1 MSNPGRGL
9 CLRVFAASLLAV
21 ILNPA
26 AGLAQS
32 TPEYRAIWVETF
44 NTPLGSRADID
55 KVIGAAV
62 DARAN
67 AIFAQ
72 VRRRGDSWYIDTL
85 EPLTQVAN
93 VGEPNAGVWTLDPLQ
108 YLIEQA
114 HQRGIE
120 VHAFVIIGSIY
131 NAHPIITGL
140 PKDPAHVFNQHF
152 WDKSTG
158 ALYPDADPRQW
169 STRALPHN
177 LANGTLTNF
186 NGHRFTAQGEW
197 YIDLG
202 HPDAQAYTVDVL
214 THLVRKYAI
223 DGLHLDRIRY
233 PEAPIDQP
241 APGVVNSGINVGYNE
256 TSVNRFKAR
265 YGAAA
270 TYYTT
275 ADIGV
280 NVSAPAAP
288 ARITAG
294 DVGYPRTNDPLWNDW
309 RREQVTNFVRRL
321 YLSATAVNP
330 RIKMSAALICFWTGP
345 VGSGG
350 WEKTE
355 AYYRVFQD
363 WRGWMQEGILDI
375 AAPMIYKREHSP
387 VERAQFD
394 DWLAFTKSL
403 SQSSGRQSLPGVGNY
418 INGVEGSLR
427 QARRAL
433 GRDPFAPGNT
443 SADGVIFY
451 ALGTTAP
458 PTPTLPGGSTSI
470 NVPAN
475 PFSYPTPGLN
485 TPKRTNADFFAALRT
500 GASVDGATRF
510 EDPSNGPLFLATPPT
525 PDMPWKSTP
534 TLGHAMGFANNA
546 AGAPLDGA
554 TVTLESTSSPG
565 AAAKT
570 TRTDGGGFFGVVG
583 LQPGTYRGRVEQ
595 AGLRLDICP
604 FEVTPGSVASADA
617 RPDTGAPVTTIAVQ
631 AADTA
636 TGANGWYLDD
646 VRVTLGATDGCSGV
660 ARTEYSVDGGATWQA
675 YSGAIAISKEGTTV
689 VSYRSVDTAGNVED
703 AASLTVKIDKTD
715 PALTLIPDRALLW
728 PPNGRTEPLV
738 LSASAADP
746 VSGLAGVTYQVVD
759 EYGMP
764 FGIAPRALTGPAAAW
779 ADTVALEARRAGT
792 DLDGREYRLIATVR
806 DVAGRTASVTVLVG
820 VPHDRR

>member
-1 MSNPGRGL
+1 MSNPRRGV
-9 CLRVFAASLLAV
+9 CLRLFAASLLAV
-21 ILNPA
+21 LLCPA
-26 AGLAQS
+26 PALAQS

-55 KVIGAAV
+55 KVIAAAV

-72 VRRRGDSWYIDTL
+72 IRRRGDSWYIDTL
-85 EPLTQVAN
+85 EPLTQVLN
-93 VGEPNAGVWTLDPLQ
+93 VGEPNSDGVWTLDPLQ

-114 HQRGIE
+114 HLRGIE

-131 NAHPIITGL
+131 NAHPTITGL
-140 PKDPAHVFNQHF
+140 PRDPAHVFNQHF
-152 WDKSTG
+152 WDKSAN
-158 ALYPDADPRQW
+158 ALYPDSDPRQW

-186 NGHRFTAQGEW
+186 NGHRFTAAGEW

-202 HPDAQAYTVDVL
+202 HPDAQAYTVNVL
-214 THLVRKYAI
+214 THLVRKYAV
-223 DGLHLDRIRY
+223 DGVHLDRIRY

-241 APGVVNSGINVGYNE
+241 AGGLTKWGINVGYNE

-265 YGAAA
+265 HGAAA
-270 TYYTT
+270 TYYTA
-275 ADIGV
+275 ADLGT
-280 NVSAPAAP
+280 NVSSAAAP
-288 ARITAG
+288 AIIGAG
-294 DVGYPRTNDPLWNDW
+294 DLGYPRTSDALWNEW

-330 RIKMSAALICFWTGP
+330 RIKLSAALICFWTGP

-350 WEKTE
+350 WERTE

-363 WRGWMQEGILDI
+363 WRAWMQEGILDI
-375 AAPMIYKREHSP
+375 AAPMIYKREHSA
-387 VERAQFD
+387 VERAQYD

-403 SQSSGRQSLPGVGNY
+403 AQSTGRHALPGIGNY

-433 GRDPFAPGNT
+433 ARAPFASGNAA
-443 SADGVIFY
+443 ADGVIFY
-451 ALGTTAP
+451 ALGSFTAP
-458 PTPTLPGGSTSI
+458 SPAIPGSMSV
-470 NVPAN
+470 NVAAN

-500 GASVDGATRF
+500 SASVAGTTLF
-510 EDPSNGPLFLATPPT
+510 EDPAPGPLFPSTLPT

-534 TLGHAMGFANNA
+534 TLGHMMGFATNP

-554 TVTLESTSSPG
+554 IVTLNSMTVPAD
-565 AAAKT
+565 AART

-583 LQPGTYRGRVEQ
+583 LQPGTYRGHVEQ
-595 AGLRLDICP
+595 AGLRLDVCP
-604 FEVTPGSVASADA
+604 FEVTPGSVANADA
-617 RPDTGAPVTTIAVQ
+617 RPDTNAPVTTGAVQ

-646 VRVTLGATDGCSGV
+646 VRVTLSATDGCSGV
-660 ARTEYSVDGGATWQA
+660 ARTEYSVDGGATWQN
-675 YSGAIAISKEGTTV
+675 YSGAVAVTQEGTTV
-689 VSYRSVDTAGNVED
+689 VSYRSVDAAGNAEN
-703 AASLTVKIDKTD
+703 AASLTVRIDKTN
-715 PALTLIPDRALLW
+715 PVLTLTPDRTLLW
-728 PPNGRTEPLV
+728 PPNGQTEPVV
-738 LSASAADP
+738 LRASATDT

-759 EYGMP
+759 EYGLP
-764 FGIAPRALTGPAAAW
+764 FGIAPRVLTGPSAMW
-779 ADTVALEARRAGT
+779 ADTVALEARRTGA
-792 DLDGREYRLIATVR
+792 DLDGREYRVIATVR
-806 DVAGRTASVTVLVG
+806 DIAGRTAAVTVQVG